1 LLATWA
7 LHFPTF
13 IWVQQQQH
21 QHQAL
26 MADHMF
32 GVLLSILVPER
43 STLSAFPEITI
54 RESGNYYFI
63 WTGMM
68 LAVGF
73 FPYAWG
79 SNLCSCFL
87 WLWRV

>member
-1 LLATWA
+1 
-7 LHFPTF
+7 
-13 IWVQQQQH
+13 VQQQQQH

-26 MADHMF
+26 MADHTF

-73 FPYAWG
+73 FPMHGVRTCVVAFFGFGEYE
-79 SNLCSCFL
+79 FL
-87 WLWRV
+87 FPT